1 MNTKA
6 KLSLIIGLF
15 SMAPAAHA
23 AGLPQLDPTWFGNQ
37 LMWLVVTFLFL
48 YVVVSGFIAPTV
60 GGVLAARESA
70 ISDAIRDAEEA
81 KRTAEDTRTHFE
93 SAGQSARTKAAEFTA
108 QAQAEGSRD
117 QAAAMAK
124 LDTELARKMEQA
136 DTRIGEAKAKA
147 VANMQDATVAIAKAM
162 AEKLLGESVAAG
174 DVEKTVS
181 RLAKAK

>member
-1 MNTKA
+1 MNSQA
-6 KLSLIIGLF
+6 KISLIIGL
-15 SMAPAAHA
+15 AGVTPAANA
-23 AGLPQLDPTWFGNQ
+23 AGLPQLDPTWFANQ

-48 YVVVSGFIAPTV
+48 YVVVSHFIAPTV
-60 GGVLAARESA
+60 GSVLAARESA
-70 ISDAIRDAEEA
+70 IGDAIRDAEEA

-93 SAGQSARTKAAEFTA
+93 SAGQSARAKASEFTA
-108 QAQAEGSRD
+108 HAQAESSRD
-117 QAAAMAK
+117 QAAAMSK

-147 VANMQDATVAIAKAM
+147 IANMQDATVAIAKAM
-162 AEKLLGESVAAG
+162 AEKLLGESVPTA